1 MPLSSLEHLIKNA
14 TINENNVV
22 GTDFNDPAAAT
33 SNDYIHSEASIDDC
47 LSQSP
52 LNLTRSQ
59 GPLEFCLPI
68 YVRVRLAQ
76 TITFID
82 NCYVIVGSS
91 EGGNKSDDDD
101 EYDDLE
107 EKNGFGNIFNG
118 NESFLNGHNLLSTE
132 VPFPWNVSSSNNN
145 KQKPHADD
153 KIAPPPQLLL
163 TSGQL
168 TTGCL
173 QAAQLLIPTAQGKT
187 KKKKQ
192 PINRRLNVPI
202 FVMYL

>member
-14 TINENNVV
+14 TINENNAV
-22 GTDFNDPAAAT
+22 GTDFNDPAATT

-59 GPLEFCLPI
+59 GPLEFHLSI
-68 YVRVRLAQ
+68 FTRVRFAQ
-76 TITFID
+76 KTTFID

-118 NESFLNGHNLLSTE
+118 NESFLNSHNLPSAE

-145 KQKPHADD
+145 KQKPHTDD
-153 KIAPPPQLLL
+153 KIAAPPQLLL

-173 QAAQLLIPTAQGKT
+173 QAAQLLIPTAQGKA
-187 KKKKQ
+187 KKTTDKPTFKCT
-192 PINRRLNVPI
+192 R